1 MLNYSQIE
9 KILISEIKL
18 TDIQAKIFLLVVSKG
33 KMSSKQISENLKISS
48 SDALDNSKN
57 LMDLGAFID
66 MPNDEFEAMHP
77 RFTAVNMYRK
87 MCEREKI
94 EFKKNLTV
102 DNIGISLE
110 KPYDDARTKYNK
122 SKWNLWVKI
131 LLMPHQMTK

>member
-1 MLNYSQIE
+1 LLDYSQIE
-9 KILISEIKL
+9 KNLISEIKL
-18 TDIQAKIFLLVVSKG
+18 TYIQAKIFLLIVING
-33 KMSSKQISENLKISS
+33 KMPIKQIAERLQISS
-48 SDALDNSKN
+48 SEALDNSKK

-87 MCEREKI
+87 MCERERV

-102 DNIGISLE
+102 DNIGVVLE

-122 SKWNLWVKI
+122 PK
-131 LLMPHQMTK
+131 